1 MRVTL
6 AVPCFDTVYTDFA
19 FSLASMLARMPKD
32 IIVDL
37 MDIRGTDIVGAR
49 NSATKFALERESHL
63 FFLDSDI
70 EFPVDTLHRLVAH
83 GKPVVGAS
91 YIRRCKPY
99 DLLGLY
105 DEPFSTK
112 KPLISA
118 KELPTGCLFVNNAAL
133 KRLSYPYFKF
143 EYNEKTQVREFGEDQ
158 YFSKKLREVGI
169 NLYLD
174 TKLSTELSHVGVK
187 KYKIEG

>member
-1 MRVTL
+1 M
-6 AVPCFDTVYTDFA
+6 VYTDFA
-19 FSLASMLARMPKD
+19 FSLSSMLARMPKD

-49 NSATKFALERESHL
+49 NKAALTALERDSHL
-63 FFLDSDI
+63 LFIDSDI
-70 EFPVDTLHRLVAH
+70 EFPVDTIHRLISH

-91 YIRRCKPY
+91 YIRRCKPF

-133 KRLSYPYFKF
+133 KRLTYPYFKF
-143 EYNEKTQVREFGEDQ
+143 EYNEKTKVRDYGEDQ
-158 YFSKKLREVGI
+158 YFSKKLIEAGLK
-169 NLYLD
+169 LYLD
-174 TKLSTELSHVGVK
+174 TGLTKELKHIGIK
-187 KYKIEG
+187 KYTLEG